1 MRFVVD
7 RIEGDKAKIELES
20 GEMITIPV
28 ILVKDAKEGD
38 VVVLTIEQ
46 SRVDTHSIFE
56 ALRKKSDNNES

>member
-7 RIEGDKAKIELES
+7 RIEGDNAKIELES
-20 GEMITIPV
+20 GEMLTIPV

-56 ALRKKSDNNES
+56 ALRKKSNDSI

>member
-20 GEMITIPV
+20 GEMLTIPV

-46 SRVDTHSIFE
+46 SHVDTHSIFE